1 MQNNLNDPQ
10 LMLLQMLQLLWLKFV
25 IIAIYFLP
33 FVGIWALGGRIAS
46 DANDDHVCQGCRT
59 AVSILRDLQFI
70 MNPIMQPVVSVLLL
84 LFARDFI
91 QSLFHDNNNEAEP

>member
-10 LMLLQMLQLLWLKFV
+10 LVLLQMLQLRWLKFV

-33 FVGIWALGGRIAS
+33 FVGIWALGGRISS
-46 DANDDHVCQGCRT
+46 DAYDDLVSQGCVV

-70 MNPIMQPVVSVLLL
+70 MNPVMQPVVSVQLLL
-84 LFARDFI
+84 LARG
-91 QSLFHDNNNEAEP
+91 SLDNNEAEP